1 MACDELNVGG
11 VEACSACMPRARP
24 RRRLDV
30 ALRGRH
36 GGHRSPCPLRAAR
49 QTIGGAIAR
58 LPRWQ
63 RTPGARRRACGA
75 RMRPWNCAVFLACS
89 GALPSASSRPVQ
101 PVAGC
106 ASASGPLSHT
116 NFHVI
121 GHYSRVK
128 PGFDDME
135 PGGETLW
142 SWLPEILGERATIH
156 SSRVAS
162 GRITT
167 PGRGGMLGRGFLGH
181 RDEADDPRAG
191 TVGWSR
197 RVTGAR

>member
-30 ALRGRH
+30 APRAPWRAPKPVSSPSGVADDRGRH
-36 GGHRSPCPLRAAR
+36 RAPSE
-49 QTIGGAIAR
+49 IA
-58 LPRWQ
+58 RWQ

-135 PGGETLW
+135 PGGERPR
-142 SWLPEILGERATIH
+142 SWLPEILAASARQFTRA
-156 SSRVAS
+156 AS
-162 GRITT
+162 
-167 PGRGGMLGRGFLGH
+167 
-181 RDEADDPRAG
+181 RAG
-191 TVGWSR
+191 ASPPLAVAACWVGDSSDTATR
-197 RVTGAR
+197 QTTLERVR